1 MGDIVISMIG
11 TCIAAVIIL
20 QFIQL
25 VQSPLK
31 KQLNSI

>member
-11 TCIAAVIIL
+11 TCIAAAITL

-31 KQLNSI
+31 TQLNSI